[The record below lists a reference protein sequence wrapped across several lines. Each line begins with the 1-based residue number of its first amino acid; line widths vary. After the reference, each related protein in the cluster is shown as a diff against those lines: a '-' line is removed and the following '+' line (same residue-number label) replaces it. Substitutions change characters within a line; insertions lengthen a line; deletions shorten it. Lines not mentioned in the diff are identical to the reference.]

1 MTSRRK
7 RRGNILDLGPAN
19 VLRFD
24 TKSVIHKMYTWD
36 FPGGKVLKNPAA
48 NAGDTGLISGLGRSH
63 RPQSSLTCE
72 LQLLKP
78 MLLVPVLCSKRSHCN
93 EE

>member
-1 MTSRRK
+1 
-7 RRGNILDLGPAN
+7 
-19 VLRFD
+19 
-24 TKSVIHKMYTWD
+24 MYTWD
-36 FPGGKVLKNPAA
+36 FPGGKVLKKPPA

-63 RPQSSLTCE
+63 RPQSSLTRE
-72 LQLLKP
+72 LQLPKP